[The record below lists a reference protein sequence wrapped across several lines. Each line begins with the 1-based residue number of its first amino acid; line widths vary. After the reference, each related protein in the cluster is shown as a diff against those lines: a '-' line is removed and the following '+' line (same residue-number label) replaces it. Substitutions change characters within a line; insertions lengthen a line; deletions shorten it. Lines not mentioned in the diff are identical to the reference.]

1 MASDAAEAVE
11 EAAAAAW
18 VAASFPAPGKTS
30 VAVGEGVEVEVVV
43 GTSCIAGAEPLPCR
57 PC

>member
-30 VAVGEGVEVEVVV
+30 AVGEGVEVEVVA